1 MSKSKD
7 QFEVNSHLEHLFWK
21 RDLESMDLM
30 KLHGQ
35 EHDEVTSEI
44 NHYLYELPAEL
55 TLEFFNK
62 DEEKFSAYKEAQD
75 YFNSA
80 DFEKDLMKD
89 YNDSKRDGTLTSDG
103 YYHTYYQP
111 VIHTKLIDNILKE
124 FNLKDTRQNRYCIA
138 MVERK
143 ESQMCSDYHWN
154 DEILNS
160 RVRQIVVDLKSTN
173 VLDVILLEHED
184 YGMYTDEGNRKVHQ
198 LVTTSKSLEEALRG
212 LRSCGDEAGD
222 TIVRENVMRRFP
234 NDNSSLSSLEMEMG
248 GSASLNSMQG
258 MRAEAEAIEHGNKNQ
273 KTK

>member
-7 QFEVNSHLEHLFWK
+7 QFEVNSHLDHLFWK

-75 YFNSA
+75 YFNSE

-160 RVRQIVVDLKSTN
+160 RVRQIVVDLKSTQ
-173 VLDVILLEHED
+173 VVELDYKLNSTPSRLDLLEAEV
-184 YGMYTDEGNRKVHQ
+184 ENI
-198 LVTTSKSLEEALRG
+198 KSNINA
-212 LRSCGDEAGD
+212 S
-222 TIVRENVMRRFP
+222 V
-234 NDNSSLSSLEMEMG
+234 SSLASNIKDVRDG
-248 GSASLNSMQG
+248 TSASLNSMQG
-258 MRAEAEAIEHGNKNQ
+258 MRAEAEALENGKNQ